1 MELDEQPIT
10 MLDSSSWL
18 GSKILN
24 LKTGVRTTY
33 RVPIPQITY
42 VNLQVQNIG
51 DSKQKNPF
59 CICIQ
64 S

>member
-33 RVPIPQITY
+33 RVPKILYSRQWLRCYCFRKLGTPPTIED
-42 VNLQVQNIG
+42 V
-51 DSKQKNPF
+51 
-59 CICIQ
+59 
-64 S
+64 